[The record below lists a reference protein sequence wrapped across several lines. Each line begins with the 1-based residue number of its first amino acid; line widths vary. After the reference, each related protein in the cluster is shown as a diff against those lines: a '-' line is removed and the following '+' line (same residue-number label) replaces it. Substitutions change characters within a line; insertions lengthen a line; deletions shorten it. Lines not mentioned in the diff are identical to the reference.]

1 MADPLIVGAIHHV
14 RLTVTDVA
22 RSQAFYTQVLGVAVA
37 RAIPTGVLLTQG
49 SFLLGLGP
57 APDPAVAPP
66 HDQFSENRVGL
77 DHLSFQVA
85 DYAAL
90 AVARDR
96 FAAQG
101 VPHGEIKDIGMAH
114 VLAFRGPDNIQATRI
129 NGPAWESARRG
140 SAARVASTGSG
151 GRRAILARAARPA

>member
-1 MADPLIVGAIHHV
+1 MSDSLVVGAIHHV

-22 RSQAFYTQVLGVAVA
+22 RSQAFYTQVLGFAVA

-57 APDPAVAPP
+57 APDPAGAPAQ
-66 HDQFSENRVGL
+66 DQFNENRVGL

-90 AVARDR
+90 EVARGL
-96 FAAQG
+96 FAARG
-101 VPHGEIKDIGMAH
+101 VPHGEIKDIGLAH
-114 VLAFRGPDNIQATRI
+114 VLAFRDPDNIQLELTAPRG
-129 NGPAWESARRG
+129 NPPA
-140 SAARVASTGSG
+140 G
-151 GRRAILARAARPA
+151 GARPGSPAPDQGEVGQF